1 MRRFIVLLLSAG
13 LTLVLGAQV
22 AHAQNPH
29 FVPSNPAVFT
39 DLGTQLQVTGTIT
52 GLGQEPLIVTVE
64 ADAVADV
71 ECFNPGNPRQGPVP
85 GQSQTLTVAGTT
97 GEVLPD
103 RQGRFVL
110 AAGTLVTE
118 EPIVT
123 GAEACPNPMWTAV
136 VTDVTFSNIRVF
148 VEQPIGTEP
157 VLIASFPGTL

>member
-1 MRRFIVLLLSAG
+1 MRRFIVVLLSAG
-13 LTLVLGAQV
+13 LTLVLGAQA

-39 DLGTQLQVTGTIT
+39 DLGTQLQVTGTIA

-71 ECFNPGNPRQGPVP
+71 ACFNPGTSTGPVP
-85 GQSQTLTVAGTT
+85 GQAQTLTVAGTT
-97 GEVLPD
+97 GEVLPN
-103 RQGRFVL
+103 RQGRFIL
-110 AAGTLVTE
+110 TAGLLVTAA
-118 EPIVT
+118 PTVT
-123 GAEACPNPMWTAV
+123 GAEACPNPRWTAV

-157 VLIASFPGTL
+157 VLIATFPGTL